1 MRLQFLS
8 SFIFTVGIL
17 LIALAILSPDR
28 FNALLSIFKEGYQLF
43 IVLLVIGVIIII
55 FRKVRET

>member
-8 SFIFTVGIL
+8 SFIITVAIL

-28 FNALLSIFKEGYQLF
+28 FNALLSIFKEGYQLLV
-43 IVLLVIGVIIII
+43 VLLVIGIIIII